1 MKTCQ
6 SFTILE
12 IIILNF
18 IDSVIGVLTS
28 WTSCLNS
35 CRSHWCNWN
44 HRGRQVWGGRD
55 DLSCLQTNTC
65 SGNPFKR
72 LNVILE
78 TKNLFKCG
86 RNKFWNQCI
95 NSASWSE
102 LPTVPYGNAILI
114 HEAIYSVDNIY
125 FYFIDLVICIHSQ
138 LPEKWSWF
146 DHDSASED
154 LLFLKSPQMESEF
167 FNLRHIKVLLQKNI
181 GLLSAEN

>member
-1 MKTCQ
+1 MWEKQ
-6 SFTILE
+6 ILKPVYQLRKL
-12 IIILNF
+12 I
-18 IDSVIGVLTS
+18 
-28 WTSCLNS
+28 
-35 CRSHWCNWN
+35 
-44 HRGRQVWGGRD
+44 
-55 DLSCLQTNTC
+55 
-65 SGNPFKR
+65 
-72 LNVILE
+72 
-78 TKNLFKCG
+78 
-86 RNKFWNQCI
+86 
-95 NSASWSE
+95 E

-181 GLLSAEN
+181 GLLSAETLSCVNYYALN